1 MTGMIIVYYFVLAI
15 NYMKAERNFV
25 VCGLIFAKL
34 SVANHKTKMTF
45 SKLSSS

>member
-1 MTGMIIVYYFVLAI
+1 MTEMIIVYYFVSAI
-15 NYMKAERNFV
+15 NYMKAERNFD

-45 SKLSSS
+45 SN